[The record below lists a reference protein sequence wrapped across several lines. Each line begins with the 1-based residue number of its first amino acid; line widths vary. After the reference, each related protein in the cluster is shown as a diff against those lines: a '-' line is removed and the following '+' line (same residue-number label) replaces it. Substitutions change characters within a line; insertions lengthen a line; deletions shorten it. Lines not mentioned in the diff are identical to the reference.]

1 MRIIFLGTAGTFPTI
16 HRNLPS
22 IAIRR
27 KGETLL
33 FDCGEG
39 TQRQMLK
46 AKLGF
51 CNKVFITHMHG
62 DHILGLPGLL
72 QTMSLFQ
79 VGFPL
84 KIFGPEGI
92 ANFINNIKKLVKCKI
107 TFPVIIKEIGEGEVC
122 REKEYSIKASWMD
135 HTIPNLGYA
144 LIEYERPGKF
154 YPEKAISLGVPEGPL
169 WFSLQHGNDVKLAN
183 GELISPRYVVDPPRK
198 GRKIVYSGDTRP
210 CEAILNLAKDAD
222 LLIYDA
228 TLDDGLM
235 DKANIFGHSS
245 PSQGALI
252 AKKANVKR
260 LVLTHISGRYN
271 NAELLVHQA
280 QNTFP
285 NTDIV
290 EDLVEL
296 KVLYP
301 K

>member
-1 MRIIFLGTAGTFPTI
+1 MKIIFLGTAGTLPTI
-16 HRNLPS
+16 NRNLPS
-22 IAIRR
+22 IAIKR
-27 KGETLL
+27 KGEILL

-46 AKLGF
+46 AKLGY
-51 CNKVFITHMHG
+51 CNKIFITHMHG

-92 ANFINNIKKLVKCKI
+92 AKFINDIIKIVKFKL
-107 TFPVIIKEIGEGEVC
+107 TFPVIIKEISEGKVC
-122 REKEYSIKASWMD
+122 KEKEYYIQASWMD

-169 WFSLQHGNDVKLAN
+169 WFSLQHGNEVALAN
-183 GELISPRYVVDPPRK
+183 GKIISPRCIVGPPRK

-210 CEAILNLAKDAD
+210 CEAISNLAKNAD
-222 LLIYDA
+222 LLIYDT
-228 TLDDGLM
+228 TLDDKLTE
-235 DKANIFGHSS
+235 KANKFGHSS
-245 PSQGALI
+245 PSQGATI
-252 AKKANVKR
+252 AKKANVKQ
-260 LVLTHISGRYN
+260 LIITHISGRYN
-271 NAELLVHQA
+271 NADLLIHQA

-285 NTDIV
+285 NT
-290 EDLVEL
+290 EMAQDLAEF